1 MSGQIGAR
9 TIGALCVSHNVPSR
23 LPAHEIRTTW
33 VTLENTGPR
42 SWEPG
47 RCQVALFLDGNPLVQ
62 MTLPARVAP
71 GARVTL
77 HTIFRVEAALGRH
90 ELSLRVSD
98 DAPAG
103 LAPQIANAVTVPID
117 IIAPVT
123 SETTRLRDRVLET
136 HARCWLPADGMTW
149 SDDGAGY
156 PSFARSARGCR
167 ITDVEGRQYIDYL
180 MGWGTALL
188 GYTNERIVAAIAE
201 ALQSGAVPALTPH
214 LMPEVAD
221 LLCEMFPSA
230 EAVTFGKN
238 GSDVCT
244 AAVRLARA
252 YTGREIVLVCGY
264 HGWQDWFVERF
275 GRQATG
281 VPGRASPLVLQFHPH
296 NLAQV
301 EQVLGEHR
309 GNVAAVMLEPA
320 GVLEGFQGPARDAD
334 PEFLHALIELA
345 HREGALVIFDEIM
358 TGFRYLRG
366 SVQHATGTRPDLT
379 CLGKA
384 LSNGMPLSAVVGR
397 RDIFTAAIGRISFEP
412 TFKGEAYSY
421 AAALAALAI
430 FKEEDVSAQIWQI
443 GNDIRRRLNRLCGRH
458 GLAAEVIGPPY
469 RMLMA
474 FAEPDGPR
482 RALMRTLL
490 HQELLKEGVVSCQNL
505 LLPSIAHDGAAVD
518 ETERAFDRALRTLAM
533 ATEEDRFAAYLEI
546 PPLPA

>member
-1 MSGQIGAR
+1 MSGHTEAR
-9 TIGALCVSHNVPSR
+9 TIGARCVSHNVPSR
-23 LPAHEIRTTW
+23 LPAQEIRTTW
-33 VTLENTGPR
+33 VTLENAGSR

-47 RCQVALFLDGNPLVQ
+47 RWQVALFLDGNPLVP
-62 MTLPARVAP
+62 MALPAPVAP

-77 HTIFRVEAALGRH
+77 HAVFRVAATTGRH
-90 ELSLRVSD
+90 ELSVRLSEN
-98 DAPAG
+98 APSEAESS
-103 LAPQIANAVTVPID
+103 IANALTVPVD
-117 IIAPVT
+117 ITAPVAT
-123 SETTRLRDRVLET
+123 ETTRLRDRVLET
-136 HARCWLPADGMTW
+136 HARCWLPSDGMTW
-149 SDDGAGY
+149 SDEGASY

-167 ITDVEGRQYIDYL
+167 ITDVEGRPYIDYL
-180 MGWGTALL
+180 MGWGSALL
-188 GYTNERIVAAIAE
+188 GYANGRVVAAIVE

-275 GRQATG
+275 GLQSTG
-281 VPGRASPLVLQFHPH
+281 VPGRASPLVVQFHPH

-301 EQVLGEHR
+301 EQILCEHR

-320 GVLEGFQGPARDAD
+320 GVLESFQGPAREAD
-334 PEFLHALIELA
+334 PKFLHALIDLA
-345 HREGALVIFDEIM
+345 HRDGSLVIFDEIM
-358 TGFRYLRG
+358 TGFRYLHG

-397 RDIFTAAIGRISFEP
+397 ADIFTAAIGRISFEP

-421 AAALAALAI
+421 AAARAALTI
-430 FKEEDVSAQIWQI
+430 FKEQDVSAQVWQI
-443 GNDIRRRLNRLCGRH
+443 GNELRGRLNRLCGRH
-458 GLAAEVIGPPY
+458 GVAAEVIGPPY

-490 HQELLKEGVVSCQNL
+490 HQELLKQGVLTCQNL
-505 LLPSIAHDGAAVD
+505 LLPSIAHDAAALD
-518 ETERAFDRALRTLAM
+518 ATERAFDRALRTVAK
-533 ATEEDRFAAYLEI
+533 AGEEDRFAAYLEI